1 MARQDFAQVK
11 ASKKPES
18 SGRSGS
24 LLIIFGIVFVAIVC
38 FVAGFWLAN
47 NQGVQQDIAH
57 PELDAAQAQLKLS
70 QARVD
75 LQQARIE
82 VLEKLVEEW
91 KKKSEEGATNKV
103 GELKFYHDLPRQS
116 VTPAPVSDAPASK
129 SSLRPALPPHPAK
142 PSLKKPE
149 SVKTVDMRQ
158 VDESAKE
165 TDTDTA
171 TVATI
176 YQIQIASFRLKAEAS
191 RFQTKLFNA
200 GFSAFIRSVDLA
212 EKGNWF
218 RVYAGPYSTKDI
230 AEKAQVDIQKQTK
243 IRGLLV
249 RGR

>member
-11 ASKKPES
+11 VSKKPES
-18 SGRSGS
+18 GSGS
-24 LLIIFGIVFVAIVC
+24 GPLLIIFAIVFVAIAC
-38 FVAGFWLAN
+38 FIAGFWLAE
-47 NQGVQQDIAH
+47 NQGVQQDSAH

-91 KKKSEEGATNKV
+91 KRKSEESATNKV

-116 VTPAPVSDAPASK
+116 VTPAPVSDVPASK
-129 SSLRPALPPHPAK
+129 SSPSPALPPHPAK
-142 PSLKKPE
+142 PPLEKPE
-149 SVKTVDMRQ
+149 SAKTVDMQ
-158 VDESAKE
+158 QADESAKE
-165 TDTDTA
+165 TATD

-176 YQIQIASFRLKAEAS
+176 YQIQVASFRLKAEAS
-191 RFQTKLFNA
+191 RFQKKLFNA
-200 GFSAFIRSVDLA
+200 GFSAFIRSIDLA

-218 RVYAGPYSTKDI
+218 RVYAGPYSSIDI
-230 AEKAQVDIQKQTK
+230 AEKAQAEIHKQIK
-243 IRGLLV
+243 IKGLLV